1 MARTGVAEFI
11 KQVRQETQK
20 VTWSSRKE
28 VISSTIVVLIMIF
41 IASLFFLLVDSV
53 ILKLTQF
60 IMGF

>member
-11 KQVRQETQK
+11 KQVRQETMK
-20 VTWSSRKE
+20 VTWSTRKE
-28 VISSTIVVLIMIF
+28 TITSTIVVLIMVF

-53 ILKLTQF
+53 ILKLTQL

>member
-11 KQVRQETQK
+11 KQVRQETMK

-28 VISSTIVVLIMIF
+28 TITSTIVVLIMVF

-53 ILKLTQF
+53 ILKLTQL